1 MTKITDSIGLGIDA
15 GGTFTDGAVVDLH
28 TGVVLSKFKTP
39 TTKEDLP
46 GSIRRC
52 LDGLDAHLLS
62 QCILASLSTTFATNA
77 IVEGKGARAGVLLLG
92 YDKYDIAKVQ
102 AEHIIAVKG
111 KHDIRGREVDPINE
125 SEIRRAVNELVQ
137 AENVQALAISGMC
150 SVLNPAHELAA
161 RGIASDEADL
171 PVVCGHELSMELD
184 AIRRAT
190 TAYLNARLLP
200 VVVDLIHAVESEL
213 RKRHVGAPLMVV
225 RSDGSLMSVSD
236 ALVHPI
242 HTIFSGP
249 AASGVGALYLAGVQ
263 DAIVVDIGGTTTD
276 ILLSEG
282 GEVKMSVSGTVV
294 NGLAVSIPSVMSHT
308 VGFGGDSYI
317 RRNGSG
323 TLTIGP
329 ERVIPICVLA
339 ERSKSIVDELRKMQS
354 QKASSLCQPV
364 ELFMLGWAAPY
375 GDLTAGEKDLLAAL
389 SDGPKCSELIARA
402 CGCPHPSLL
411 PLDRLERS
419 GAIIRSGLTP
429 TDILH
434 ASGKFAMWDTD
445 AARMAVEIY
454 AADLEISPDAL
465 CGLALE
471 ETRKTLV
478 RELLAAGLSDGGG
491 SEHLEQFTAM
501 FGENT
506 SKFVRLSADLTRP
519 VIGIG
524 APVGAYLPDCCKTF
538 GAETIIPEHSEVANA
553 VGAVVGR
560 IAVKTKAVISP
571 VGPGV
576 YTVHTPIDCCDFTC
590 LTEAEEYAEKQVRA
604 YLLERIHKDYTGFKF
619 RYNLQKQQNTA
630 KSNDGELLVESVVT
644 GTAVCTSMPKK
655 DKRMLPET
663 GRT

>member
-1 MTKITDSIGLGIDA
+1 MTKHTDTIGLGIDA

-102 AEHIIAVKG
+102 AEHKIAVKG

-323 TLTIGP
+323 TLKIGP

-364 ELFMLGWAAPY
+364 ELFMLGWAAPH

-389 SDGPKCSELIARA
+389 SDGPKCGELLARA

-434 ASGKFAMWDTD
+434 ASGKLEKWDAE
-445 AARMAVEIY
+445 AARIAVEIY
-454 AADLEISPDAL
+454 AADLDISPGEL
-465 CGLALE
+465 CKLALKE
-471 ETRKTLV
+471 AQKLLTA
-478 RELLAAGLSDGGG
+478 ELLAAGLQNG
-491 SEHLEQFTAM
+491 SKVISEIIQN
-501 FGENT
+501 GT
-506 SKFVRLSADLTRP
+506 SEFMRLSAELTQP

-524 APVGAYLPDCCKTF
+524 APVGAYLPDCCKAF
-538 GAETIIPEHSEVANA
+538 GMEPVIPEHSEVANA
-553 VGAVVGR
+553 VGAIVGR
-560 IAVKTKAVISP
+560 IAVKAKAVISP
-571 VGPGV
+571 TGPGV
-576 YTVHTPIDCCDFTC
+576 YTVHTPLDCTDFQS

-604 YLLERIHKDYTGFKF
+604 YLKERVDQDYAGFKF
-619 RYNLQKQQNTA
+619 RCEVRKQRNSA
-630 KSNDGELLVESVVT
+630 KSSDGELLIESVVT
-644 GTAVCTSMPKK
+644 GTAVCTSVKK
-655 DKRMLPET
+655 GMVN
-663 GRT
+663 G